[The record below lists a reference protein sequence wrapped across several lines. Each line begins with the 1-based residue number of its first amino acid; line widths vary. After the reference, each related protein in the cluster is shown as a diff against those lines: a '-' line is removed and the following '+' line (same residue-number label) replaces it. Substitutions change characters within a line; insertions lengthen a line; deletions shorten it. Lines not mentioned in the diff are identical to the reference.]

1 MPRLIIP
8 WATCDRNI
16 RDMLALPNLHCLR
29 MYSTRVTDAGW
40 IDARQRLNPTNHSQL
55 TLRELNASG
64 RRSSLTT
71 SDKNAI
77 VLIRLYLRT
86 AHLMEGVE
94 PKFPP
99 FGTSPLLGR

>member
-1 MPRLIIP
+1 MPRLTIP
-8 WATCDRNI
+8 WATCDGNI

-40 IDARQRLNPTNHSQL
+40 IDACQRLNPTNRSQVYL
-55 TLRELNASG
+55 QELNASCF
-64 RRSSLTT
+64 RSSLTT
-71 SDKNAI
+71 SDMNAV

-86 AHLMEGVE
+86 ADRMERIE

-99 FGTSPLLGR
+99 LETSPLLGR